1 MIAGDMNIIRIKIQ
15 VIIQEGR
22 QLMGSLLRL
31 TQVVVL
37 KMLQLVKQHVNAR
50 YSDLIDG
57 FRGLNYWKY

>member
-1 MIAGDMNIIRIKIQ
+1 MIAGDMNITRKKIQ
-15 VIIQEGR
+15 VITQEGR
-22 QLMGSLLRL
+22 QLMESILRL

-57 FRGLNYWKY
+57 FWGLNY

>member
-1 MIAGDMNIIRIKIQ
+1 MIAGDMNAIRKKIQ
-15 VIIQEGR
+15 VVIQEGR
-22 QLMGSLLRL
+22 QLMESILRL

-57 FRGLNYWKY
+57 FSGLNY